1 MGVLDEYPCERFC
14 FQVQGYTIPIRSE
27 ILANALVKLSEKKRD
42 IILLAYFL
50 DMTDQEIADK
60 LDMVRYTVQ
69 RRRAKS
75 LKELKKEMELIAV
88 ANKPGNANV
97 SLLPFSTIEAASS
110 GDVDAINAVLRH
122 YERYMAALATRRLY
136 DENGVEHLCIDEEKL
151 CRMRTKLITKII
163 EFKVIRTV

>member
-1 MGVLDEYPCERFC
+1 M
-14 FQVQGYTIPIRSE
+14 
-27 ILANALVKLSEKKRD
+27 
-42 IILLAYFL
+42 
-50 DMTDQEIADK
+50 
-60 LDMVRYTVQ
+60 
-69 RRRAKS
+69 
-75 LKELKKEMELIAV
+75 

-151 CRMRTKLITKII
+151 W
-163 EFKVIRTV
+163 V

>member
-1 MGVLDEYPCERFC
+1 
-14 FQVQGYTIPIRSE
+14 
-27 ILANALVKLSEKKRD
+27 
-42 IILLAYFL
+42 
-50 DMTDQEIADK
+50 MT
-60 LDMVRYTVQ
+60 
-69 RRRAKS
+69 
-75 LKELKKEMELIAV
+75 
-88 ANKPGNANV
+88 NKPGNANV

-136 DENGVEHLCIDEEKL
+136 DENGVEHLCIDEEKP

>member
-1 MGVLDEYPCERFC
+1 
-14 FQVQGYTIPIRSE
+14 
-27 ILANALVKLSEKKRD
+27 
-42 IILLAYFL
+42 
-50 DMTDQEIADK
+50 MT
-60 LDMVRYTVQ
+60 
-69 RRRAKS
+69 
-75 LKELKKEMELIAV
+75 
-88 ANKPGNANV
+88 NKPGNANV

-163 EFKVIRTV
+163 EFKVIRIV